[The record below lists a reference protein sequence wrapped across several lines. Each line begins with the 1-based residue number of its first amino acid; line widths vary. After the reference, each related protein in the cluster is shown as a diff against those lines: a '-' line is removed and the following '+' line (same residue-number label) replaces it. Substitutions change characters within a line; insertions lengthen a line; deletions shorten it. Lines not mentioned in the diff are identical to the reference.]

1 VQLIV
6 AGITADNRSGVIRR
20 ETLPEQE
27 SVSLWHTTEN
37 PPRIDRPSSGT
48 RLDANNAP
56 GNTAWGL
63 NYTPPNTVRDIHRTD
78 LLSYNV
84 ILSGNVDLILEDER
98 VRLGV
103 GDCLVCLGVL
113 HGWETG
119 SEGVLFAY
127 TAIGLEPA

>member
-1 VQLIV
+1 MQLIV
-6 AGITADNRSGVIRR
+6 AGITANNRSGVIRR
-20 ETLPEQE
+20 QALSEQE
-27 SVSLWHTTEN
+27 SVSLWSTSEN
-37 PPRIDRPSSGT
+37 PPRIERPRTGT
-48 RLDANNAP
+48 RLDANSAP

-84 ILSGNVDLILEDER
+84 ILSGRVDLILENER
-98 VRLGV
+98 VQLDV

>member
-20 ETLPEQE
+20 QPLSEQE
-27 SVSLWHTTEN
+27 SVSLWSTTEN
-37 PPRIDRPSSGT
+37 PPRIERPRTGT
-48 RLDANNAP
+48 RLDANCLP

-78 LLSYNV
+78 LLSYNI
-84 ILSGNVDLILEDER
+84 ILSGRVDLILEDER
-98 VRLGV
+98 VQLGV

-113 HGWETG
+113 HGWQTG
-119 SEGVLFAY
+119 NEGVLFAY

>member
-27 SVSLWHTTEN
+27 SVSLWNTTEN
-37 PPRIDRPSSGT
+37 PPKIDRPTSGT
-48 RLDANNAP
+48 RLDANCPP

-78 LLSYNV
+78 LVSYNV
-84 ILSGNVDLILEDER
+84 MLSGKVALILEDER
-98 VRLGV
+98 VQLGA
-103 GDCLVCLGVL
+103 GDCLVLLGVL

>member
-20 ETLPEQE
+20 EPLSEQE
-27 SVSLWHTTEN
+27 SVSLWSTTEN
-37 PPRIDRPSSGT
+37 PPRIDRPMTGT
-48 RLDANNAP
+48 RLDASCPP

-63 NYTPPNTVRDIHRTD
+63 NYTPPHTVRDIHRTD
-78 LLSYNV
+78 LLSYNI
-84 ILSGNVDLILEDER
+84 ILSGRVDLILEDER
-98 VRLGV
+98 VQLGV

-119 SEGVLFAY
+119 TEGVLFAY
-127 TAIGLEPA
+127 TAIGLEPL